1 MKELA
6 VKERFILLRAQGW
19 SFAKI
24 AKELRTSK
32 QTLIEW
38 SKEFRTTI
46 GNLRAIE
53 LEALQEKYFLTK
65 KKRIEMFGEVLKR
78 IKEELSLRNL
88 NELPSEKL
96 FDLLIKF
103 GTLLKQEEIPVVF
116 TGTEDQNEALMQS
129 LLTKEVRWDG

>member
-6 VKERFILLRAQGW
+6 VKEKFIQLRAQGL
-19 SFAKI
+19 SFDKI
-24 AKELRTSK
+24 AKELKTSK
-32 QTLIEW
+32 QTLIDW

-53 LEALQEKYFLTK
+53 LEVLQEQYFLTK
-65 KKRIEMFGEVLKR
+65 TKRIEMFGEAQKR
-78 IKEELSLRNL
+78 IKEELSSRNL
-88 NELPSEKL
+88 SEVPSEKL

-116 TGTEDQNEALMQS
+116 TGAEDQNEALFKS